1 MSSDAI
7 IVVKQSNKNETTNN
21 DDGNEQPLK
30 TEMEQ
35 PECLYCNSKSVELF
49 KEDLSKA
56 FPSFSPNNGE
66 CIVKN
71 EFELK
76 NLKFLPTTENF

>member
-1 MSSDAI
+1 
-7 IVVKQSNKNETTNN
+7 
-21 DDGNEQPLK
+21 
-30 TEMEQ
+30 MEQ

-56 FPSFSPNNGE
+56 FPSLSPNNGE
-66 CIVKN
+66 SIVKN

-76 NLKFLPTTENF
+76 NLKFLPTTEDF